1 MPHSTSNLIAGF
13 GLSFVLAGTLL
24 AQTTTKK
31 PVAVAQSAEQAA
43 SLAESGHCTEAL
55 PFLSRSVAGI
65 ASAELQKRA
74 ALDGVRCASLL
85 QQRDTLLQFLQVLN
99 RKYSRDPEVLYVLT
113 HAYAD
118 LSNHAAQE
126 LAMTSPDSVPGIEM
140 DADASEQLGKWDQA
154 EKDYRKI
161 LEKNPNY
168 PEIHFRLARLIL
180 SRPNPPA
187 DFASQA
193 KQELEKE
200 LAINPAN
207 AGAEYVMGE
216 LARQAQELP
225 EAVKHFSKA
234 VELEPN
240 FADAYLGLGMTL
252 LSQKAYAQA
261 VAPLEKAVKLQPAN
275 PAAHYSLATAYAR
288 TGRKEEADREFVL
301 QQKTTPAGAGGQP
314 QQ

>member
-1 MPHSTSNLIAGF
+1 MSRSLLNLIL
-13 GLSFVLAGTLL
+13 GLGVAFVIGAPSF
-24 AQTTTKK
+24 AQTAGKAAT
-31 PVAVAQSAEQAA
+31 AVTPGADKAA
-43 SLAESGHCTEAL
+43 SLAESGHCVEAL
-55 PFLSRSVAGI
+55 PLLSRSVSGI
-65 ASAELQKRA
+65 ASAELQKRV

-99 RKYSRDPEVLYVLT
+99 RKFSRDPEVLYVLT

-126 LAMTSPDSVPGIEM
+126 LAMTAPDSIPGIEM
-140 DADASEQLGKWDQA
+140 DADASEQLAKWDQA

-225 EAVKHFSKA
+225 EAVKRFSKA

-252 LSQKAYAQA
+252 LSQKEYAQA

>member
-1 MPHSTSNLIAGF
+1 MSRSSSNLILGLGF
-13 GLSFVLAGTLL
+13 SFVFGIVSL
-24 AQTTTKK
+24 AQTAGKAST
-31 PVAVAQSAEQAA
+31 PAA
-43 SLAESGHCTEAL
+43 PGADKAATLAESGHCVEAL
-55 PFLSRSVAGI
+55 PLLSKSVAGI
-65 ASAELQKRA
+65 ASAELQKRV
-74 ALDGVRCASLL
+74 ALDGVRCATLL
-85 QQRDTLLQFLQVLN
+85 QQRDTLLQFLQILN
-99 RKYSRDPEVLYVLT
+99 RKFSHDPEALYVLT

-126 LAMTSPDSVPGIEM
+126 LAMTAPESIPGLEM
-140 DADASEQLGKWDQA
+140 DADASEQFGKWDQA

-180 SRPNPPA
+180 SRPNPSG

-200 LAINPAN
+200 LAVNPAN

-225 EAVKHFSKA
+225 EAVKRFSKA

-240 FADAYLGLGMTL
+240 FSDAYLGLGMTL
-252 LSQKAYAQA
+252 LSQKEYAQA

-288 TGRKEEADREFVL
+288 TGRKEEADREFAL